1 LGGRHG
7 GGLNNDAACRAA
19 GPAMP
24 FIPNGQGEQVVPRF
38 LVGVA
43 LNQFGID
50 LPIPGLKIYEGP
62 ARCDQLRFLGPITE
76 VPFRFDITRKEIQRR
91 GGFLADQPRL
101 GCHGVG
107 NNTVVEKTTAVL
119 PTCTLEL
126 TASYASGTLTVDVL
140 VGTNVAV
147 TANLWGTAE
156 SDIISLFN
164 GQVPVIEVPITTA
177 ITKSLPPIGT
187 VGVLGTLT
195 LPGLEIICSD
205 FETVDTGS
213 AP

>member
-1 LGGRHG
+1 
-7 GGLNNDAACRAA
+7 
-19 GPAMP
+19 M
-24 FIPNGQGEQVVPRF
+24 
-38 LVGVA
+38 
-43 LNQFGID
+43 
-50 LPIPGLKIYEGP
+50 
-62 ARCDQLRFLGPITE
+62 
-76 VPFRFDITRKEIQRR
+76 
-91 GGFLADQPRL
+91 
-101 GCHGVG
+101 
-107 NNTVVEKTTAVL
+107 EKTTAVL

-195 LPGLEIICSD
+195 LPGLGIICSD